1 MFRFNNESKTQ
12 LTTNYEAI
20 RISLASPD
28 KIRSWSHGEVTK
40 PETINYRTFKPERD
54 GLFCARI
61 FGPVADW
68 ECLCG
73 KYKRMKHRGVI
84 CDKCGV
90 EVTQS
95 KVRRERLGHIELA
108 SPCSHVWFFKGLPSR
123 IGHLLDITL
132 RDLEKILYFETY
144 IVVDPGD
151 VPDLKE
157 KDLLTDERFRELTRD
172 FPNGFVAKMGAEA
185 IKELLIKIDIE
196 ELVEDL
202 RTRMRDETSQQ
213 KKLKFSKRLKVANS
227 FARSGNKPEWMILDV
242 IPVIPPELRPLV
254 PLDGGRFATSDL
266 NDLYRRVINRNNR
279 LKKLIELRA
288 PEVIVRNEKRMLQE
302 AVDALFDN
310 GRRGRVLRGANNRP
324 LKSLSGTLKGKQGRF
339 RQNLLGKRVDYSG
352 RSVIVVGPELKLH
365 QCGLPKKMA
374 LELFKPF
381 IYNKLERDQHAA
393 TIKQAREMVERQEPI
408 VWDILEEVIREHP
421 VLLNRAPTLHRLGI
435 QAFEPVL
442 VDGKAIKIHPL
453 VCTAFNADFDG
464 DQMAVHIPLSAEAQ
478 IEASVLMLASNNLL
492 SPASGQPITVPSQD
506 IVLGCY
512 YLTLGREGLK
522 GEGKAFNSVDD
533 VLLALDAG
541 IVETQSNIR
550 LRWKGDLIDLT
561 LEHNTQD
568 VMRATVR
575 ENEDRVIDTT
585 VGRVILNERLTR
597 DGLPFVNGTLKK
609 KGLQSLVSFCH
620 LRLGHEHT
628 VALLDDLKTM
638 GFLYATKSGMSIG
651 IDDMVTPTSKKA
663 IIEKARKEVDKL
675 QKQYEDATMTNMERE
690 NKVTAIWSDVTD
702 EVAKEMFKA
711 MHTREAE
718 RKELNPILVMA
729 DSGARGSDAQIRQ
742 LAGMRGLMAKPSGE
756 IIETPI
762 VANFREGLNVLQ
774 YFISTHGARK
784 GLADTAL
791 KTADSGYLTRRLV
804 DVAQDV
810 IVSEED
816 CGTLKGVWAEAIIRN
831 GEEVESLRDRIVG
844 TTSLDDIVD
853 PVDGTTIVEA
863 NLEIDEDLAA
873 QVQLSGLQKI
883 RIRSALTCEARRGIC
898 VKCYGRNLATGQT
911 VEIGEAVGVIA
922 AQSIGEPG
930 TQLTMRT
937 FHVGGTARLEQETKH
952 EAAMDGTVKF
962 IGDWNIIK
970 NRKKEMISMRRQPSE
985 LGLMDERGR
994 EVARYKIVYGAQL
1007 HVKDGQKVKEDDV
1020 LATWDPFTFAIL
1032 TEVSGTVKF
1041 QDLKEGRTVEQDID
1055 KVTGQIRL
1063 VVKDSDEKNQPRL
1076 EIKSG
1081 NNKTLKTY
1089 QMPIRAN
1096 LQVTDGQTVEAGDII
1111 AKIPRETT
1119 KTKDIVG
1126 GLPRVVE
1133 LFEAR
1138 RPAETAMMSEIDG
1151 IVTLGTISKGKRKVI
1166 ITGED
1171 GAEREYDI
1179 PRGTHIN
1186 VQDGDHV
1193 KAGEPLM
1200 DGPLNPHDILRV
1212 LGTEALQNYLVSE
1225 IQEVYRL
1232 QGVNINDKHIE
1243 VIVRQMLRWVK
1254 IKEVGDTE
1262 FLMEEQ
1268 VDRFRY
1274 EDENRRVADEKGRT
1288 SVGEPLL
1295 LGITKASLS
1304 TDSFISAASFQETTR
1319 VLTEAAISGRVD
1331 YLRGLKENVIMG
1343 RLIPAGTGMKYYR
1356 NVEIARDATENRKE
1370 EDEFDEM
1377 ASNIRG
1383 GFDIPILA
1391 SVPGVE
1397 EGNGDF
1403 EEESAELEG
1412 EEETFDIDE
1421 AMKIELED
1429 DEI

>member
-20 RISLASPD
+20 RISLASPE

-61 FGPVADW
+61 FGPVSDW

-73 KYKRMKHRGVI
+73 KYKRMKHRGVV

-144 IVVDPGD
+144 IVIDPGD
-151 VPDLKE
+151 VPDIKE
-157 KDLLTDERFRELTRD
+157 KDLLTDERYRELSREY
-172 FPNGFVAKMGAEA
+172 PNRFVAKMGAEA
-185 IKELLIKIDIE
+185 IKELLMKIDIN
-196 ELVEDL
+196 ELVEEL
-202 RTRMRDETSQQ
+202 RQKMRDETSQQ
-213 KKLKFSKRLKVANS
+213 KKLKYSKRLKVANS

-381 IYNKLERDQHAA
+381 IYHKLEKEEHAA

-408 VWDILEEVIREHP
+408 VWDILEDVIREHP

-442 VDGKAIKIHPL
+442 VEGKAIKIHPL

-478 IEASVLMLASNNLL
+478 IEASVLMLASHNLL
-492 SPASGQPITVPSQD
+492 SPASGQPIAVPSQD

-512 YLTLGREGLK
+512 YLTLGRDDLK
-522 GEGKAFNSVDD
+522 GHGKAFNSIEE

-541 IVETQSNIR
+541 VIETQTKIR
-550 LRWKGDLIDLT
+550 LRWRGSLIDLT
-561 LEHNTQD
+561 TESHPQD

-575 ENEDRVIDTT
+575 ENVDQIIETT
-585 VGRVILNERLTR
+585 TGRVILNERLTR
-597 DGLPFVNGTLKK
+597 DGLPFINGTLKK

-620 LRLGHEHT
+620 FKIGHEPT

-638 GFLYATKSGMSIG
+638 GFLYATRSGMSIG
-651 IDDMVTPTSKKA
+651 VDDMVTPPNKWK
-663 IIEKARKEVDKL
+663 IIEEARKEVDKL
-675 QKQYEDATMTNMERE
+675 QKQYEEATMTNMERE
-690 NKVTAIWSDVTD
+690 NKVTAIWSEVTD
-702 EVAKEMFKA
+702 RVAKEMFKA
-711 MHTREAE
+711 MHQREEE

-729 DSGARGSDAQIRQ
+729 DSGARGSEAQIRQ

-756 IIETPI
+756 IIENPI
-762 VANFREGLNVLQ
+762 LANFREGLDVLQ

-816 CGTLKGVWAEAIIRN
+816 CGTSRGVWAEAIIRN

-844 TTSLDDIVD
+844 CTALEDVRDTLDRSIV
-853 PVDGTTIVEA
+853 IIKA
-863 NLEIDEDLAA
+863 NEEIDEERAA
-873 QVQLSGLQKI
+873 QIQLSGHQRI
-883 RIRSALTCEARRGIC
+883 RIRSPLTCQSRRGVC
-898 VKCYGRNLATGQT
+898 VKCYGRNLATGKT

-952 EAAMDGTVKF
+952 VAAMDGTIKF
-962 IGDWNIIK
+962 LGDMKVIK
-970 NRKKEMISMRRQPSE
+970 NRAGEMISLKRQSE
-985 LGLMDERGR
+985 IAIVDDRGR
-994 EVARYKIVYGAQL
+994 EVARYQVVYGAQL

-1020 LATWDPFTFAIL
+1020 LVTWDPFTFAIL
-1032 TEVSGTVKF
+1032 TEVKGTVKY
-1041 QDLKEGRTVEQDID
+1041 QDLKEGKTVEEDID
-1055 KVTGQIRL
+1055 KVTGQKRL

-1076 EIKSG
+1076 EIREG
-1081 NNKTLKTY
+1081 NKILRTY

-1096 LQVTDGQTVEAGDII
+1096 LLVEDGQEVAPGDII

-1138 RPAETAMMSEIDG
+1138 KPSETAVMTEIDG
-1151 IVTLGTISKGKRKVI
+1151 VVEFGPISKGKRKI
-1166 ITGED
+1166 IIKGDD
-1171 GAEREYDI
+1171 GTIAEYDI

-1186 VQDGDHV
+1186 VQEGDRV

-1212 LGTEALQNYLVSE
+1212 LGMEALQKYLVSE

-1254 IKEVGDTE
+1254 IKEVGDTD

-1274 EDENRRVADEKGRT
+1274 EDENRRVVEAGGKPAI
-1288 SVGEPLL
+1288 GEPLL

-1356 NVEIARDATENRKE
+1356 NIQIDPDPTENRKE
-1370 EDEFDEM
+1370 QDEFDEIET
-1377 ASNIRG
+1377 IRG
-1383 GFDIPILA
+1383 GIDIPTLSA
-1391 SVPGVE
+1391 VPGIGDGDDYSEENESVE
-1397 EGNGDF
+1397 M
-1403 EEESAELEG
+1403 EEIED
-1412 EEETFDIDE
+1412 FDIDE
-1421 AMKIELED
+1421 AMNINLED